1 MARMELPCGW
11 GLDQRHGPSSAM
23 ARHGAIHANRPSARQ
38 PLAKFN
44 CLVVKNFTGKNTP
57 LGEQK
62 AGTL

>member
-1 MARMELPCGW
+1 
-11 GLDQRHGPSSAM
+11 M
-23 ARHGAIHANRPSARQ
+23 ARHGAIHANSPIARQ